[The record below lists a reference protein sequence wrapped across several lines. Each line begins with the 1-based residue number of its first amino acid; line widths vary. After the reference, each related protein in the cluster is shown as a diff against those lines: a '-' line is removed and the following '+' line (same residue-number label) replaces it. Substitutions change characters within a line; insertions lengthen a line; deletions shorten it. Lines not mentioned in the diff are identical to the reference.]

1 MRDNVIDKVY
11 LALELTRL
19 YIPERHK
26 DSIFNKE
33 FVKDTFDY
41 FVSELTGIENI
52 SNYDDIVSER
62 EKYKKMYEDLTR
74 DVDNRVNGI
83 IEYKL
88 KAIKQTLDQCKGD
101 MEPYVYKS
109 LIELIK

>member
-19 YIPERHK
+19 YVPERPEN
-26 DSIFNKE
+26 SIFNRE

-41 FVSELTGIENI
+41 FVSELTGIEDI
-52 SNYDDIVSER
+52 SNYDDIVNER
-62 EKYKKMYEDLTR
+62 EQYKKMYEDLTR
-74 DVDNRVNGI
+74 EVDNRVNSI

-88 KAIKQTLDQCKGD
+88 KSIKQTLDQCKGD